1 MNCIKYIQDAM
12 FASLSF
18 HPYNAYI
25 KWVVRVQLILKDYGR
40 TAKYLSHD
48 VLFRLYI

>member
-12 FASLSF
+12 LASLSF

-25 KWVVRVQLILKDYGR
+25 KWVVRVQLILNDYC